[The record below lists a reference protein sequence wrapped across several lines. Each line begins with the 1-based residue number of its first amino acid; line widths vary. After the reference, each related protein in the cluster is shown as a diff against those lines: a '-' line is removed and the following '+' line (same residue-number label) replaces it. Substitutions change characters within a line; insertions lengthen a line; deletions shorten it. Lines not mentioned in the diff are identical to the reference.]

1 MPSELYLLWHQYPW
15 TFGDFACDAKIVVT
29 ETIIYVS
36 ILTVVAFSGERY
48 LNLDPLEPIQ
58 LLV

>member
-1 MPSELYLLWHQYPW
+1 MPSELYLMWHQYPW

-29 ETIIYVS
+29 ETIIYAS
-36 ILTVVAFSGERY
+36 ILTVVAFSGERS
-48 LNLDPLEPIQ
+48 LHLASAELIQ